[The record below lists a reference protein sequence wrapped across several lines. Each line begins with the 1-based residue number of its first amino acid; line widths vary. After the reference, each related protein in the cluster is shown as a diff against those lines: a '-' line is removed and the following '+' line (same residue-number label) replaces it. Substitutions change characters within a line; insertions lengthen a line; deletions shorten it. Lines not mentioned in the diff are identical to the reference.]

1 MDLRVRVW
9 NSDAGGAGGCY
20 TGVMTFEIV
29 VTGPDDFPAIT
40 RPGLIGFGRAGIGS
54 EQLEDI
60 RRELDVVRMLGA
72 RIDGEWVGTI
82 GDFPF
87 ELTLP
92 GGATVPVAGA
102 TWAAVL
108 PTHRRRGILSAL
120 MGRLLDD
127 TVERGWPA
135 ATLLASEAGIYPR
148 FGFGVACGYSSFRF
162 DPRHVGLGADVAS
175 IGSLELV
182 ADPTEAVAT
191 AAEIWDLYRVTRA
204 GSSSRLPVMWEF
216 AARDPEADREGF
228 SGLMW
233 VVHRDDA
240 GRPDGYA
247 SYRVKDC
254 DTFGLPHATLKV
266 VDLVAPAP
274 AVEAELFEYLRR
286 VDLVRTVEMP
296 YRPVDDHLVWRL
308 GNRREMVTV
317 ETGDFLW
324 LRVLDVAGLLT
335 SRSYAVT
342 DELVLGVDDPFRP
355 ATSGRYLLRTGP
367 GDPECER
374 LTDPGV
380 SLAPASL
387 TGGSVDLAM
396 DVSSL
401 ASLVLGTTTPSVL
414 AAAGR
419 LDARPDVLA
428 RADACFHTGR
438 APYTN
443 TEF

>member
-148 FGFGVACGYSSFRF
+148 FGFGVAQGVEDQRVVERAEAVERPQGVHSSDRVCTLLGHGEQRF
-162 DPRHVGLGADVAS
+162 D
-175 IGSLELV
+175 
-182 ADPTEAVAT
+182 
-191 AAEIWDLYRVTRA
+191 
-204 GSSSRLPVMWEF
+204 
-216 AARDPEADREGF
+216 
-228 SGLMW
+228 
-233 VVHRDDA
+233 
-240 GRPDGYA
+240 GR
-247 SYRVKDC
+247 
-254 DTFGLPHATLKV
+254 
-266 VDLVAPAP
+266 
-274 AVEAELFEYLRR
+274 
-286 VDLVRTVEMP
+286 
-296 YRPVDDHLVWRL
+296 
-308 GNRREMVTV
+308 
-317 ETGDFLW
+317 
-324 LRVLDVAGLLT
+324 
-335 SRSYAVT
+335 
-342 DELVLGVDDPFRP
+342 LVL
-355 ATSGRYLLRTGP
+355 AIHQQ
-367 GDPECER
+367 
-374 LTDPGV
+374 
-380 SLAPASL
+380 SL
-387 TGGSVDLAM
+387 
-396 DVSSL
+396 
-401 ASLVLGTTTPSVL
+401 
-414 AAAGR
+414 
-419 LDARPDVLA
+419 
-428 RADACFHTGR
+428 
-438 APYTN
+438 
-443 TEF
+443 